1 MGVKEKCIRSASAA
15 ETHALAAAIAA
26 RMPAGTVIAAQGDLG
41 MGKTVFAA
49 GLAAGLGVSD
59 TVTSPTYIFFNEY
72 QGRLPFCHIDAYRLE
87 GLTEEEI
94 SLTGIADCFR
104 REKTAFVEWPDFIT
118 AFLPPDTIWLRILPG
133 DAPELRLLTFS
144 YSDQTGGWLDAAFGD

>member
-1 MGVKEKCIRSASAA
+1 MHPQRVCGRNACAGSRHRGAHAGGYGNRGAGRPWHGQDGICRRSG
-15 ETHALAAAIAA
+15 
-26 RMPAGTVIAAQGDLG
+26 RRPGRVG
-41 MGKTVFAA
+41 
-49 GLAAGLGVSD
+49 
-59 TVTSPTYIFFNEY
+59 Y

-104 REKTAFVEWPDFIT
+104 REKTAFVEWPDFIA